1 MCGIARGMKFTA
13 ECNGARWIANSIVC
27 NQIQRGTKLSFVF
40 DFISGSTAGFS
51 SLRYTLDAAR
61 APLHTDLTDEEFLMV
76 YGLSRKLSFKVA
88 APRKVSSHDIWAG
101 IYD

>member
-51 SLRYTLDAAR
+51 SLRALDR
-61 APLHTDLTDEEFLMV
+61 PL
-76 YGLSRKLSFKVA
+76 
-88 APRKVSSHDIWAG
+88 G
-101 IYD
+101 IHVLRF